1 LQYPFIKKSYV
12 EALLN
17 YVDYVKPDK
26 LLSVGD
32 ELDCQQI
39 STYARGTALEF
50 EGSLQKNIIG
60 LKGLLKEFRSAIGRS
75 KPFIMQ
81 RSNHTIRIEKYISRH
96 APAFSVIDAIKI
108 ENLLGYNDKDIKVTY
123 NRSLTEVAK
132 GVIMGHGDEGRLYNH
147 AGQTALGLATR
158 TGKNVICGH
167 THRMGISSASQG
179 YGGNLTTLWGAEVG
193 HLCDLNSSGMRYMKE
208 GHANWQAGFGILYE
222 QDGIV
227 KPELVP
233 FNKDGSFIAEGE
245 LWR

>member
-12 EALLN
+12 ESLLD
-17 YVDYVKPDK
+17 YIAYVKPDK
-26 LLSVGD
+26 LLCVGD
-32 ELDCQQI
+32 ELDCQTI

-75 KPFIMQ
+75 KPFQIQ

-158 TGKNVICGH
+158 TGKNVVCGH
-167 THRMGISSASQG
+167 THRQGISSASHG
-179 YGGNLTTLWGAEVG
+179 FAGNLSTL
-193 HLCDLNSSGMRYMKE
+193 
-208 GHANWQAGFGILYE
+208 
-222 QDGIV
+222 
-227 KPELVP
+227 
-233 FNKDGSFIAEGE
+233 
-245 LWR
+245 

>member
-1 LQYPFIKKSYV
+1 
-12 EALLN
+12 
-17 YVDYVKPDK
+17 
-26 LLSVGD
+26 
-32 ELDCQQI
+32 
-39 STYARGTALEF
+39 
-50 EGSLQKNIIG
+50 
-60 LKGLLKEFRSAIGRS
+60 
-75 KPFIMQ
+75 MQ

-158 TGKNVICGH
+158 TGKNVVCGH
-167 THRMGISSASQG
+167 THRQGISSASHG
-179 YGGNLTTLWGAEVG
+179 YGGNLSTLWGMEVG